1 MPLRAGRAAQGRL
14 RAAAVNLELARAGLT
29 DAVDQ
34 ARSTGQSWAD
44 IAEVLGVTRQA
55 AFKRFGRPSDPR
67 TGKAMAPTM
76 TVSGVVTLTERVFT
90 LLDDGQY
97 ESVRALMS
105 ANTARTLTREV
116 VLDVWANA
124 IAEVGRLM
132 TCRNTQAELPD
143 GTVLNTGESALGL
156 VIGSTVL
163 ECEAGEWVGRLAL
176 NGEQQII
183 GLLVV
188 PSTHVS
194 LPF

>member
-1 MPLRAGRAAQGRL
+1 MPLRAGTAAQGQL
-14 RAAAVNLELARAGLT
+14 RAAAANLELARAGLT

-34 ARSTGQSWAD
+34 ARSAGQSWAD

-90 LLDDGQY
+90 LLDDGRY

-124 IAEVGRLM
+124 IAEVGRLV
-132 TCRNTQAELPD
+132 TCRNTRAELPD
-143 GTVLNTGESALGL
+143 GTVLNTDESALGL